1 MFKRQIYTIL
11 DLFGDVG
18 GLFDALKVIGSVM
31 VTCYLQMRGET
42 INNTLV

>member
-18 GLFDALKVIGSVM
+18 GLYDALRAIGSVM
-31 VTCYLQMRGET
+31 VACYLQMRGET
-42 INNTLV
+42 INNALV